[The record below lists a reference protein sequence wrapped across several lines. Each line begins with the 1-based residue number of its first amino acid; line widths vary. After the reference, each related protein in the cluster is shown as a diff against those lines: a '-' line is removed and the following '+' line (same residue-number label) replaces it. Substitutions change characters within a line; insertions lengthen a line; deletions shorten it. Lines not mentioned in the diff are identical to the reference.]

1 MLEPNPH
8 EGYSFTKTA
17 KSKSEYRKII
27 FNLKNLKVN
36 KNVNREIYECYGMHH
51 LIEYYFFK
59 NMNIDLKD
67 WNTFNVTS
75 KFIDNY
81 TQKLYDKKVE
91 IYKEFILSKNR
102 RLVDFDY
109 SLELLP

>member
-1 MLEPNPH
+1 
-8 EGYSFTKTA
+8 
-17 KSKSEYRKII
+17 
-27 FNLKNLKVN
+27 
-36 KNVNREIYECYGMHH
+36 
-51 LIEYYFFK
+51 
-59 NMNIDLKD
+59 MNIDLKD

-109 SLELLP
+109 SLEVLP